1 MNNILLLLL
10 LYINVS
16 ILVSKLI
23 IMHPFIFV
31 GFLIFYFNL
40 KAIIFFMLYRLS
52 KEVIIEN
59 VLLYKKYI
67 VTIGIVLGILP
78 FVSFLGL
85 DVLDVHLIVLT
96 LPAFIVFFFV
106 ILIDL
111 IKLRNIL
118 FNLIFIFY
126 IATYLISMYIILV
139 IQSGEL

>member
-106 ILIDL
+106 ILI
-111 IKLRNIL
+111 
-118 FNLIFIFY
+118 
-126 IATYLISMYIILV
+126 
-139 IQSGEL
+139 E